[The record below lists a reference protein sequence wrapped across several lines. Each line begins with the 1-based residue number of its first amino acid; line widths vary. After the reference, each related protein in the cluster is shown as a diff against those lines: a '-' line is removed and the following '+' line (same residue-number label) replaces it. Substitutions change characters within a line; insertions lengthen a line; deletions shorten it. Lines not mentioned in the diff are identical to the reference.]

1 MVIHLAG
8 ATIPSA
14 GNSMKNIKKIYKI
27 TISIIALIAVVL
39 LLLAVGALN
48 WAENKAYDSRIA
60 LSAKHFSPSEEIG
73 LVLLDQES
81 LDWAK
86 SEFGWGWPWPRESY
100 AKLVDYFN
108 RAGAA
113 SFAFDMIY
121 SEPSLYGTE
130 DDEKFA
136 ESSKKFGRVVQTV
149 FYESKNDDSP
159 TLPILPLR
167 DSAALLGNV
176 SSSLDSDRV
185 ARRNPVE
192 PSKNGEYGLSI
203 SSYIIKN
210 GSIDLDSIPRAKN
223 GGMYVRYAS
232 DLNQFLPYSAKQI
245 LQSEQK
251 IESLEKEFSDSEL
264 SQKIAALSDSDPD
277 FIPPEQFKGMYMF
290 FGLYAP
296 GLFDICAT
304 PVSATY
310 PGVGVH
316 LCQLDTILQQNYLR
330 DVPAFCVILLLIL
343 AIVGGFLLG
352 SSISQAKISS
362 LVIKTVIAL
371 AACVAYF
378 AFSYALFVAGYIL
391 PLATVVFAFILSYV
405 TAIFEAY
412 MTEGHQ
418 KRYLK
423 SAFKQYLSPA
433 VIENLIANPEKLN
446 LGGEERE
453 ITAYFSD
460 VQGFTSISEKLT
472 PKELTDLLNKY
483 LSAMTDI
490 ILAHGG
496 TIDKYEGDAIIAF
509 WGAPTNQPD
518 HAKRA
523 VDAALACQKKLR
535 EMQDELTRVTG
546 KPFVQRIGLNTGK
559 AVVGNMGSR
568 SRFDYTMMGDTVN
581 LASRL
586 EGINKQFGTFTMCSE
601 ATMKSALT
609 NGCELNFRPLANI
622 AVVGKKEGVQVFVPM
637 TNEEFDSTAES
648 RKIYDEAYD
657 LFVKGDFEK
666 AKEIF
671 ASNAENDAPSEKFVS
686 KCENLI
692 KNPPESWDGVLRA
705 TEK

>member
-1 MVIHLAG
+1 
-8 ATIPSA
+8 
-14 GNSMKNIKKIYKI
+14 MKKLKRIRQ
-27 TISIIALIAVVL
+27 TVISIVALTFVVSVL
-39 LLLAVGALN
+39 SLGGAFY
-48 WAENKAYDSRIA
+48 WAENKAYDSRMA
-60 LSAKHFSPSEEIG
+60 LSARHFTPSEEIG

-86 SEFGWGWPWPRESY
+86 EELGWGWPWPREAY
-100 AKLVDYFN
+100 AKMIDYFA
-108 RAGAA
+108 RADAA
-113 SFAFDMIY
+113 SLAFDMIY

-136 ESSKKFGRVVQTV
+136 KSSKKFGRVIQTI
-149 FYESKNDDSP
+149 FYENANSEP
-159 TLPILPLR
+159 TLPILTLR
-167 DSAALLGNV
+167 NSAALLGNV
-176 SSSLDSDRV
+176 SSSLDFDRV
-185 ARRNPVE
+185 ARRSPVE
-192 PSKNGEYGLSI
+192 PSVTGEYGLSI
-203 SSYIIKN
+203 SSYLVKN
-210 GSIDLDSIPRAKN
+210 GTIDFDSIPRAWQ
-223 GGMYVRYAS
+223 GGMYVRYVD
-232 DLNQFLPYSAKQI
+232 DLSRFVPYSAKQI

-251 IESLEKEFSDSEL
+251 IESLEKEFSESAL
-264 SQKIAALSDSDPD
+264 SQKIDALSDSDPN
-277 FIPPEQFKGMYMF
+277 FIPPAQFKDMYMF

-304 PVSATY
+304 PLSATY

-330 DVPAFCVILLLIL
+330 DIPFSLTVFLIL
-343 AIVGGFLLG
+343 FSIVGGFLLG

-362 LVIKTVIAL
+362 LVLKTI
-371 AACVAYF
+371 F
-378 AFSYALFVAGYIL
+378 AFVICIAYSVISYAVFVAGYIL
-391 PLATVVFAFILSYV
+391 PLATVTSAFFLSYIL
-405 TAIFEAY
+405 AIFEAY

-509 WGAPTNQPD
+509 WGAPTNQAD

-523 VDAALACQKKLR
+523 VEAALACQKKLF

-586 EGINKQFGTFTMCSE
+586 EGINKQFGTFTMCSK
-601 ATMKSALT
+601 ATMESASQH
-609 NGCELNFRPLANI
+609 GCEYAFRPISNI

-637 TNEEFDSTAES
+637 TSEEFDSTAET
-648 RKIYDEAYD
+648 RKIYDEAYN
-657 LFVKGDFEK
+657 LFVKGDFSEAK
-666 AKEIF
+666 AKF
-671 ASNAENDAPSEKFVS
+671 ASNAENDAPSAKFVE
-686 KCENLI
+686 KCEKLI
-692 KNPPESWDGVLRA
+692 QNPPENWDGILRA